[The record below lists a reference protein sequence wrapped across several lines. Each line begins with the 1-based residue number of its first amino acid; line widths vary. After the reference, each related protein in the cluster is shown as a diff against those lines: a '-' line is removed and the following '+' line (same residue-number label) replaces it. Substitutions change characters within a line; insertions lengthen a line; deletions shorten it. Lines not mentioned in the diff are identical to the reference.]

1 VNKRNAF
8 LILAAVAALAGCTT
22 QQSPVGLVDVSRL
35 TANWPKYLDA
45 QNQLNADEQGIL
57 ASKGSRSQKQ
67 RQVIQLQQKYA
78 GIENDLVKQVRDAAT
93 KVAGDKQLKL
103 VLTRQFVGY
112 GGTDITPDVEK
123 ILGIT
128 EKATP
133 SP

>member
-8 LILAAVAALAGCTT
+8 LILAAVAALAGCTA